1 MWTIIKF
8 DRKNIGILKEDFKKK
23 LGKDVT
29 IYSPKLLI
37 QKYKKNKSFNKEFNL
52 LGDYLFCFHRDFK
65 NSETLNL
72 LKFTRGLK
80 YFLGGF
86 NESQDEIEKFIK
98 KCKESENAKGYLT
111 QNFFDIC
118 KNSNYK
124 FTSGPFSEKIF
135 KIINLQKNK
144 INILLGNIRTTIKNE
159 EFSFTPL

>member
-65 NSETLNL
+65 NPETLNL

-98 KCKESENAKGYLT
+98 KCNESENAKGYLT

>member
-65 NSETLNL
+65 NPETLNL

-86 NESQDEIEKFIK
+86 NESQHEIEKFIK